1 MKKIISV
8 LLTLCIM
15 LPFCTFSASC
25 YDKLPAPDWVT
36 ITPNQDYSKTVT
48 IKTPSYMLEYIDY
61 YEYSTDGFLTKQ
73 MLSKTGGEFVF
84 DKTTEFSLRYIR
96 YGVESETF
104 TVTVTINRITIITSD
119 STNISVLIPFGSP
132 VPTDITLSAYEV
144 VSGAANT
151 IVQEKLGKEVNFRI
165 FNTAV
170 MHNNRPYNADIPLAY
185 LFPCE
190 GFDARFCKLYSL
202 DADTEL
208 ELISSQP
215 EMNMLLCETQ
225 KTGLFVIAED
235 KRFRPGDLNGDGEIK
250 AEDARAALRFSAMLD
265 SPTEQQII
273 AGDINKS
280 SVIDAT
286 DARKI
291 LRAAAKL
298 ENL

>member
-1 MKKIISV
+1 MKKVISV
-8 LLTLCIM
+8 FLILCIM
-15 LPFCTFSASC
+15 LPLCTFSASC

-36 ITPNQDYSKTVT
+36 ITPNHDYSKTVT

-104 TVTVTINRITIITSD
+104 TVTVSINKITVIISD

-132 VPTDITLSAYEV
+132 IPADITLSAYEV
-144 VSGAANT
+144 VSGAANN
-151 IVQEKLGKEVNFRI
+151 IVQEKLGNEVNIRI
-165 FNTAV
+165 YNTAV
-170 MHNNRPYNADIPLAY
+170 MHNNRPYNADTPLTY

-190 GFDARFCKLYSL
+190 GFDARFCELYAL
-202 DADTEL
+202 NTNAEL
-208 ELISSQP
+208 EIIKSQP
-215 EMNMLLCETQ
+215 EMNMLLCETE
-225 KTGLFVIAED
+225 KTGLFVVAED
-235 KRFRPGDLNGDGEIK
+235 KRFRPGDLNGDGEVK
-250 AEDARAALRFSAMLD
+250 AEDARLALRISAQID
-265 SPTEQQII
+265 SPTEQQIS

-280 SVIDAT
+280 SAIDAS

-291 LRAAAKL
+291 LRASAKL
-298 ENL
+298 EKL